1 MTQQMQTYV
10 PPGKTAQPKG
20 PLVFLDYDK
29 QEIDWAYDQAFWAPN
44 QAEVARRNAQ
54 KSEAALARLGAPQRE
69 FYGPKPIERLDIY
82 RTRAPRA
89 PINVFIHGGAWR
101 VGDARQAAYMAET
114 YVDAGAIFVSVDF
127 DNVGD
132 VDGDVGVMVDQVRRS
147 VAWVRRNAESF
158 GGDPEKIFI
167 SGTSSG
173 AHLTGVTLT
182 TDWPALFGL
191 PMDTIKGGLCCSGMY
206 ELHPV
211 TLSARSNYVKFT
223 PEMVDKMSS
232 QRHLDKLVSPVVIA
246 HGTLETPEFQR
257 QNREFFAAVQKAG
270 KPAKLLVG
278 QGYNHFE
285 MFETLGN
292 PYGLLGRA
300 MLELMKLK
308 TA

>member
-1 MTQQMQTYV
+1 MAIQEAMQNFV
-10 PPGKTAQPKG
+10 PPGIQPGPKG
-20 PLVFLDYDK
+20 PRVFLDYDK

-173 AHLTGVTLT
+173 AHLTGDRKSTRL
-182 TDWPALFGL
+182 
-191 PMDTIKGGLCCSGMY
+191 
-206 ELHPV
+206 
-211 TLSARSNYVKFT
+211 N
-223 PEMVDKMSS
+223 SS
-232 QRHLDKLVSPVVIA
+232 H
-246 HGTLETPEFQR
+246 
-257 QNREFFAAVQKAG
+257 
-270 KPAKLLVG
+270 
-278 QGYNHFE
+278 
-285 MFETLGN
+285 
-292 PYGLLGRA
+292 
-300 MLELMKLK
+300 
-308 TA
+308 